1 MRQEDT
7 ATTNSSGTASGNPKA
22 KRLQES
28 IRLFRNPVLEA
39 LSHVH
44 PLVPLVVWSPLVV
57 WLLLRA
63 LFVHEMGLLAVVGV
77 VLVGLVTWSLA
88 EYLLHRFLF
97 HFPAKSRLGRWL
109 VFVFHGVHHD
119 SPQDKSR
126 LVMPPVP
133 AALILA
139 MLWLLFGLVVPRPW
153 IEPFMAAFISGY
165 LIYDYTHYATHHFAM
180 RHPVLRFIKR
190 YHMQHHFSSEPG
202 RFGVS
207 SPLWDLVFGTYPKKA
222 DKP

>member
-7 ATTNSSGTASGNPKA
+7 ATNDSNARARGNKA
-22 KRLQES
+22 QRLQES

-44 PLVPLVVWSPLVV
+44 PLVPLVVWLPVVV
-57 WLLLRA
+57 WLLMRA
-63 LFVHEMGLLAVVGV
+63 LLVHELSVLAISGV
-77 VLVGLVTWSLA
+77 VLAGLVTWSLA

-97 HFPAKSRLGRWL
+97 HFPAKSKLGRWL
-109 VFVFHGVHHD
+109 VFAFHGVHHD
-119 SPQDKSR
+119 SPQDKTR

-133 AALILA
+133 AALILVV
-139 MLWLLFGLVVPRPW
+139 LWLLFGLVVPQPW
-153 IEPFMAAFISGY
+153 IEPFMAAFILGY
-165 LIYDYTHYATHHFAM
+165 LVYDYMHYATHHFAM

-190 YHMQHHFSSEPG
+190 YHMQHHFSSEQG

-207 SPLWDLVFGTYPKKA
+207 SPLWDLVFGTYPKK
-222 DKP
+222 DNKS

>member
-1 MRQEDT
+1 MRQEHT
-7 ATTNSSGTASGNPKA
+7 ANTDSRAKARDNLKA

-28 IRLFRNPVLEA
+28 IRLFQNPVLEA

-44 PLVPLVVWSPLVV
+44 PLVPLMVWLPLVA
-57 WLLLRA
+57 WLLVRA
-63 LFVHEMGLLAVVGV
+63 LWVHELNLLALSGV
-77 VLVGLVTWSLA
+77 VLAGLVTWSLA

-97 HFPAKSRLGRWL
+97 HFPAKSKLGRWL
-109 VFVFHGVHHD
+109 VFAFHGVHHD
-119 SPQDKSR
+119 SPQDKTR

-139 MLWLLFGLVVPRPW
+139 VLWLLFGLAVPRPW
-153 IEPFMAAFISGY
+153 IEPFMAAFILGY
-165 LIYDYTHYATHHFAM
+165 LVYDYMHYATHHFAM

-190 YHMQHHFSSEPG
+190 YHMQHHFSSEEG

-207 SPLWDLVFGTYPKKA
+207 SPLWDWVFGTYPRKER
-222 DKP
+222 